1 MSYLKTGS
9 VSQAIKSI
17 NPNAGF
23 SVIDNDPDRITWD
36 SESDVIPKAEI
47 LAKVIAMQYFDL
59 RKKAYP
65 AITDQLD
72 QMYHDFDGWKAS
84 IKAIKDKY
92 PKS

>member
-36 SESDVIPKAEI
+36 DQADIISKEDI
-47 LAKVIAMQYFDL
+47 LTKVNEMQYYNR
-59 RKKAYP
+59 RKEAYP
-65 AITDQLD
+65 EIREQLD
-72 QMYHDFDGWKAS
+72 AIYHDIDAWRTS
-84 IKAIKDKY
+84 ITAIKNAY

>member
-1 MSYLKTGS
+1 MTYLTTGS
-9 VSQAIKSI
+9 VIEAIKAI
-17 NPNAGF
+17 NPDAGC
-23 SVIDNDPDRITWD
+23 SVVDNDPDRITWD

-72 QMYHDFDGWKAS
+72 QMYHDFDAWKAS
-84 IKAIKDKY
+84 IKAIKDKH